1 MLGFAGGLER
11 AAAAAQT
18 DDVLHFTE
26 QPRVT
31 ANAFV
36 PPRIPAP
43 KPWQRVA
50 VNPATGH
57 NRHRRIWKRVPGSS
71 ASNPARDAYLRDM
84 AELEDA
90 RGQNPRKRVRGSSHV
105 PAYGDAKWNNRP
117 RNARLIGSV
126 DLGEARAFVNQ
137 VNEEAKNLE
146 TTFTTKDATFPDDR
160 LTWVPRKRH
169 NSRWPIPPSMD
180 RTTDFEI
187 PPAPQAT
194 EPTIQ
199 IDEKTSLNRSTRRLS
214 RRFTL
219 LPDGE
224 ESPRK
229 LLMPRLSP
237 TKKPVPVLSP
247 IKKAPA
253 ITMLSPI
260 KVSDSPLRAF
270 RIHATPTKV
279 VLESP
284 KMSPPEK
291 SPSKSSP
298 ATTTPGAMLPP
309 ATTTP
314 RVTASQLQHTDS
326 PVPLIFDQPTS
337 DSVAEPQHEAR
348 RRISLAAARRTERK
362 SLGISRLDAVRNS
375 PNRRHSFNNLNAM
388 IFEAEDSSKGRRS
401 TLGGAS
407 LAFKEGVIEIDAK
420 TNLDIFGQPAKTVV
434 STPRRQAMGAN
445 GLDETPLPSAPLD
458 GFFSPLMTD
467 ISGMA
472 GSAPTHDTSPQ
483 KQAEQAAGSPVPCAT
498 DADDEPSLL
507 EDSTPLPASIE
518 ESPIKENEPAEIE
531 ESSFPEEQPAEPEE
545 APLEEELVP
554 VIEEPPIY
562 EHQAAEGDISF
573 TPYEPE
579 GLSTIFEEST
589 IIESPRKSPS
599 KSPVKTAFAVDVQDT
614 SMVIEEHEAISFI
627 EPTVVLKASEEPS
640 AEKDQTAAGPSTPRS
655 TRIAPGSPSTPL
667 QNHDLDAVLQL
678 SIKRSIKRS
687 ARKEDVSRFNQLDGS
702 PSAPGHHDDSFASM
716 DDTCEL
722 SDLSICSADMSTDLL
737 VTTST
742 TSPVHSPQQQA
753 ADSPLASP
761 SQPEPE
767 AAAKAEEDVSLLE
780 TAPLPVG
787 LSFESDADTVVDA
800 VSEDAVGEKGSVEAE
815 KTPSP
820 APECDTLSHP
830 QAPEDT
836 AIVSQAE
843 VLAPGTPTQ
852 TTPAAQ
858 SEETEKVSTP
868 EQRAEDIVDAS
879 DPSGFTPIHGRQS
892 SPTEFAQPAATLL
905 ADEVEAESDD
915 LDEDEVLEQDV
926 VDEAC
931 DELTMAVDDDF
942 TFSVPPPQPEND
954 TIQLQAR
961 HDDSEAELL
970 RKFVTRVTAD
980 KNAKAAAAAAA
991 AASIA
996 QNSRLKRRSGSMST
1010 LTSSTGSPMLN
1021 TEADAPADRKPLGEK
1036 SPNSPS
1042 PVKKRKLEDMKDN
1055 QAKDVVAPQDAP
1067 DSPSQAPPPKRR
1079 RKRVLGSTEN
1089 ALDRSTP
1096 AAPPP
1101 PDDDAPRRST
1111 RARSTRTLRPT
1122 APSAN
1127 SIALSLIP
1135 VRLPGM
1141 GAMDDSTMDT
1151 HLNMARQRNE
1161 EKDLATM
1168 TRVNTRKNKGHAVHP
1183 AVILARHAEDSSW
1196 KAKEAKAEPKEPRT
1210 NPDRTVKNV
1219 RWAEE
1224 LANYQGESPVLSEA
1238 DANDAKDVPVAKP
1251 TTTANFM
1258 KSQSMDDDDD
1268 MDELAIPTIT
1278 EVPLPAAVAK
1288 TVASAAE
1295 GKPEPPKTRTRKV
1308 VAATASTSAAAAPKA
1323 AAPKTAAPKASAA
1336 PKAPAPKT
1344 DAPKTA
1350 AAKAAAP
1357 VAASTRRSTRS
1368 TRLQTPTP
1376 MKKVVSAES
1385 TTGPKRAIPS
1395 RAKTALPKP
1404 AASTSTAKAT
1414 AAAAAEPAAAPASGI
1429 KKAAGRPTKRTD
1441 VAKLGMTV
1449 NGTPA
1454 PKRRGRP
1461 AASSS

>member
-1 MLGFAGGLER
+1 MDQPAEERTPYWKCGLGRGERYALLASCCAEAEGL
-11 AAAAAQT
+11 T
-18 DDVLHFTE
+18 LST
-26 QPRVT
+26 
-31 ANAFV
+31 
-36 PPRIPAP
+36 
-43 KPWQRVA
+43 
-50 VNPATGH
+50 
-57 NRHRRIWKRVPGSS
+57 
-71 ASNPARDAYLRDM
+71 
-84 AELEDA
+84 
-90 RGQNPRKRVRGSSHV
+90 
-105 PAYGDAKWNNRP
+105 
-117 RNARLIGSV
+117 
-126 DLGEARAFVNQ
+126 AFVNK
-137 VNEEAKNLE
+137 VNEEVKNLGSS
-146 TTFTTKDATFPDDR
+146 FTTKDATFPDNR
-160 LTWVPRKRH
+160 LSWVPRKRH
-169 NSRWPIPPSMD
+169 NSRWPIPPNMD
-180 RTTDFEI
+180 RATDFEI
-187 PPAPQAT
+187 PSAPQAA

-199 IDEKTSLNRSTRRLS
+199 IDDKASLNRSTRRLS

-219 LPDGE
+219 LPDGD

-237 TKKPVPVLSP
+237 TKKSVSALSP
-247 IKKAPA
+247 VKKVPA

-291 SPSKSSP
+291 SPSKPSP
-298 ATTTPGAMLPP
+298 ATSTPGAMLPP
-309 ATTTP
+309 TTTTP
-314 RVTASQLQHTDS
+314 RAIASQLQHTDS

-375 PNRRHSFNNLNAM
+375 PNRRHSFNNLDAL
-388 IFEAEDSSKGRRS
+388 IAEGMDSGKGRRS
-401 TLGGAS
+401 TLGGGFLS
-407 LAFKEGVIEIDAK
+407 SKEDVIEIDAK
-420 TNLDIFGQPAKTVV
+420 TNLDIFGQPSKAVA
-434 STPRRQAMGAN
+434 STPRRFAFGIDK
-445 GLDETPLPSAPLD
+445 LDETPQPSAPLD

-467 ISGMA
+467 ISGMTE
-472 GSAPTHDTSPQ
+472 SAPAKDASPQ
-483 KQAEQAAGSPVPCAT
+483 QQPEQAAASPAPCAT
-498 DADDEPSLL
+498 DAGDEPSVL

-518 ESPIKENEPAEIE
+518 ESPVEEHQPAEVEKSPAPEEQPTEVEEVSALVEEEQVAEIE
-531 ESSFPEEQPAEPEE
+531 ES
-545 APLEEELVP
+545 P
-554 VIEEPPIY
+554 VY

-579 GLSTIFEEST
+579 GLSTIYEEST
-589 IIESPRKSPS
+589 IIESPRKSPR
-599 KSPVKTAFAVDVQDT
+599 KSPIKAVSAVDVQDT

-627 EPTVVLKASEEPS
+627 EPGVVLKATEES
-640 AEKDQTAAGPSTPRS
+640 SIEKNDMPAAPSTPRS
-655 TRIAPGSPSTPL
+655 TRVAPGSPSTPL

-687 ARKEDVSRFNQLDGS
+687 ARKDEVPRFNQLDGS
-702 PSAPGHHDDSFASM
+702 PSTPGAHEDSFASM

-722 SDLSICSADMSTDLL
+722 SDLSICSVDISTEHL
-737 VTTST
+737 VTTMT
-742 TSPVHSPQQQA
+742 TSPPIASPQQQPT
-753 ADSPLASP
+753 DSPVASP
-761 SQPEPE
+761 SQPETE
-767 AAAKAEEDVSLLE
+767 ANAKDEEVSLPE
-780 TAPLPVG
+780 TAPLPVA
-787 LSFESDADTVVDA
+787 LSFESDADTVVDPVA
-800 VSEDAVGEKGSVEAE
+800 EDTVDEKEPVEVE
-815 KTPSP
+815 KTSSP
-820 APECDTLSHP
+820 IPECDASLSP
-830 QAPEDT
+830 QVAEDE
-836 AIVSQAE
+836 AIVSQTK
-843 VLAPGTPTQ
+843 VLASGTPPQ
-852 TTPAAQ
+852 ATPIAQ
-858 SEETEKVSTP
+858 SEETGKVSTP
-868 EQRAEDIVDAS
+868 EQRTEDNVDAS
-879 DPSGFTPIHGRQS
+879 EASGFTPIQGRQS
-892 SPTEFAQPAATLL
+892 PPTELVQPAVTTLANEL
-905 ADEVEAESDD
+905 EAESDD
-915 LDEDEVLEQDV
+915 LDEDEVVKQDV

-931 DELTMAVDDDF
+931 DELTMTVDDDF
-942 TFSVPPPQPEND
+942 TSVPPPQPEND

-1010 LTSSTGSPMLN
+1010 ITSSTGSPMLN
-1021 TEADAPADRKPLGEK
+1021 AEADAPADRKPLGEK

-1042 PVKKRKLEDMKDN
+1042 PVKKRKLEDLKDN
-1055 QAKDVVAPQDAP
+1055 QAKDMVAPQDAP

-1079 RKRVLGSTEN
+1079 RKRVLGSLEN
-1089 ALDRSTP
+1089 TLDRSTP
-1096 AAPPP
+1096 VAPPP
-1101 PDDDAPRRST
+1101 PDDEAPRRST

-1141 GAMDDSTMDT
+1141 GAMDDSTMDAT
-1151 HLNMARQRNE
+1151 LNMARQRNE

-1168 TRVNTRKNKGHAVHP
+1168 TRVNTRKNKGQAVHP

-1196 KAKEAKAEPKEPRT
+1196 KVNEAKAEPKEPRT

-1224 LANYQGESPVLSEA
+1224 LASYQGESPVLPAA
-1238 DANDAKDVPVAKP
+1238 DANDVKDVPVVK
-1251 TTTANFM
+1251 TTTTTNFM
-1258 KSQSMDDDDD
+1258 MSRAMEDDDD

-1278 EVPLPAAVAK
+1278 EVPLPPTVSKAASVA
-1288 TVASAAE
+1288 E
-1295 GKPEPPKTRTRKV
+1295 NKPEPPKTRTRKV
-1308 VAATASTSAAAAPKA
+1308 VAATAPTSTAAAPKA
-1323 AAPKTAAPKASAA
+1323 AAPKAAAPKSVAT
-1336 PKAPAPKT
+1336 KV

-1357 VAASTRRSTRS
+1357 VAAASTRRSTRS

-1385 TTGPKRAIPS
+1385 TTAPKRAIPS

-1404 AASTSTAKAT
+1404 AASTAATKAT
-1414 AAAAAEPAAAPASGI
+1414 AAAPAEPATASASGI
-1429 KKAAGRPTKRTD
+1429 KKAAGRPTRRTD
-1441 VAKLGMTV
+1441 VAKLGMTTV
-1449 NGTPA
+1449 KGTPA

>member
-1 MLGFAGGLER
+1 MDQPAEERTPYWKCGLGRGERYALLASCYAEAEGL
-11 AAAAAQT
+11 T
-18 DDVLHFTE
+18 LST
-26 QPRVT
+26 
-31 ANAFV
+31 
-36 PPRIPAP
+36 
-43 KPWQRVA
+43 
-50 VNPATGH
+50 
-57 NRHRRIWKRVPGSS
+57 
-71 ASNPARDAYLRDM
+71 
-84 AELEDA
+84 
-90 RGQNPRKRVRGSSHV
+90 
-105 PAYGDAKWNNRP
+105 
-117 RNARLIGSV
+117 
-126 DLGEARAFVNQ
+126 AFVNK
-137 VNEEAKNLE
+137 VNEEVKNLG
-146 TTFTTKDATFPDDR
+146 TSFTTKDATFPDNR
-160 LTWVPRKRH
+160 LSWVPRKRH
-169 NSRWPIPPSMD
+169 NSRWPIPPNMD

-187 PPAPQAT
+187 PSAPQAA

-199 IDEKTSLNRSTRRLS
+199 IDDKASLNRSTRRLS

-219 LPDGE
+219 LPDGD

-237 TKKPVPVLSP
+237 TKKSVSALSP
-247 IKKAPA
+247 VKKVPA

-291 SPSKSSP
+291 SPSKPSP
-298 ATTTPGAMLPP
+298 ATSTPGAMLPP

-314 RVTASQLQHTDS
+314 RAIASQLQHTDS

-375 PNRRHSFNNLNAM
+375 PNRRHSFNNLDAL
-388 IFEAEDSSKGRRS
+388 IAEGMDSGKGRRS
-401 TLGGAS
+401 TLGGGFLS
-407 LAFKEGVIEIDAK
+407 SKEDVIEIDAK
-420 TNLDIFGQPAKTVV
+420 TNLDIFGQPSKAVA
-434 STPRRQAMGAN
+434 STPRRFAFGIDK
-445 GLDETPLPSAPLD
+445 LDETPQPSAPLD

-467 ISGMA
+467 ISGMTE
-472 GSAPTHDTSPQ
+472 SAPAKDASPQ
-483 KQAEQAAGSPVPCAT
+483 QQPEQAAASPAPCAT
-498 DADDEPSLL
+498 DAGDEPSVL

-518 ESPIKENEPAEIE
+518 ESPVEEHQPAEVEKSPAPEEQPTEVEEVSALVEEEQVAEIE
-531 ESSFPEEQPAEPEE
+531 ES
-545 APLEEELVP
+545 P
-554 VIEEPPIY
+554 VY

-579 GLSTIFEEST
+579 GLSTIYEEST
-589 IIESPRKSPS
+589 IIESPRKSPR
-599 KSPVKTAFAVDVQDT
+599 KSPIKAVSAVDVQDT

-627 EPTVVLKASEEPS
+627 EPGVVLKATEES
-640 AEKDQTAAGPSTPRS
+640 SIEKNDMPAAPSTPRS
-655 TRIAPGSPSTPL
+655 TRVAPGSPSTPL

-687 ARKEDVSRFNQLDGS
+687 ARKDEVPRFNQLDGS
-702 PSAPGHHDDSFASM
+702 PSTPGAHENSFASM

-722 SDLSICSADMSTDLL
+722 SDLSICSVDISTEHL
-737 VTTST
+737 VTTMT
-742 TSPVHSPQQQA
+742 TSPPIASPQQQPT
-753 ADSPLASP
+753 DSPVASP
-761 SQPEPE
+761 SQPETE
-767 AAAKAEEDVSLLE
+767 ANAKDEEVSLPE
-780 TAPLPVG
+780 TAPLPVA
-787 LSFESDADTVVDA
+787 LSFESDADTVVDPVA
-800 VSEDAVGEKGSVEAE
+800 EDTVDEKEPVEVE
-815 KTPSP
+815 KTSSP
-820 APECDTLSHP
+820 IPECDASLSP
-830 QAPEDT
+830 QVAEDE
-836 AIVSQAE
+836 AIVSQTK
-843 VLAPGTPTQ
+843 VLASGTPPQ
-852 TTPAAQ
+852 ATPIAQ
-858 SEETEKVSTP
+858 SEETGKVSTP
-868 EQRAEDIVDAS
+868 EQRTEDNVDAS
-879 DPSGFTPIHGRQS
+879 EASGFTPIQGRQS
-892 SPTEFAQPAATLL
+892 SPTELVQPAVTTLANEL
-905 ADEVEAESDD
+905 EAESDD
-915 LDEDEVLEQDV
+915 LDEDEVVKQDV

-931 DELTMAVDDDF
+931 DELTMTVDDDF
-942 TFSVPPPQPEND
+942 TSVPPPQPEND

-1010 LTSSTGSPMLN
+1010 ITSSTGSPMLN
-1021 TEADAPADRKPLGEK
+1021 AEADAPADRKPLGEK

-1042 PVKKRKLEDMKDN
+1042 PVKKRKLEDLKDS
-1055 QAKDVVAPQDAP
+1055 QAKDMVAPQDAP

-1079 RKRVLGSTEN
+1079 RKRVLGSLEN
-1089 ALDRSTP
+1089 TLDRSTP
-1096 AAPPP
+1096 VAPPP
-1101 PDDDAPRRST
+1101 PDDEAPRRST

-1141 GAMDDSTMDT
+1141 GAMDDSTMDAT
-1151 HLNMARQRNE
+1151 LNMARQRNE

-1168 TRVNTRKNKGHAVHP
+1168 TRVNTRKNKGQAVHP

-1196 KAKEAKAEPKEPRT
+1196 KVNEAKAEPKEPRT

-1224 LANYQGESPVLSEA
+1224 LASYQGESPVLPAA
-1238 DANDAKDVPVAKP
+1238 DANDVKDVPVVK
-1251 TTTANFM
+1251 TTTTTNFM
-1258 KSQSMDDDDD
+1258 MSRAMEDDDD

-1278 EVPLPAAVAK
+1278 EVPLPPTVSKAASVA
-1288 TVASAAE
+1288 E
-1295 GKPEPPKTRTRKV
+1295 NKPEPPKTRTRKV
-1308 VAATASTSAAAAPKA
+1308 VAATAPTSTAAAPKA
-1323 AAPKTAAPKASAA
+1323 AAPKAAAPKSVAT
-1336 PKAPAPKT
+1336 KV

-1357 VAASTRRSTRS
+1357 VAAASTRRSTRS

-1385 TTGPKRAIPS
+1385 TTAPKRAIPS

-1404 AASTSTAKAT
+1404 AASTAATKAT
-1414 AAAAAEPAAAPASGI
+1414 AAAPAEPATASASGI
-1429 KKAAGRPTKRTD
+1429 KKAAGRPTRRTD
-1441 VAKLGMTV
+1441 VAKLGMTTV
-1449 NGTPA
+1449 KGTPA

>member
-1 MLGFAGGLER
+1 MSCILQSSMSFDFSPLEFWGTFQLTVCLR
-11 AAAAAQT
+11 SR
-18 DDVLHFTE
+18 
-26 QPRVT
+26 PRVT
-31 ANAFV
+31 ANAFL

-50 VNPATGH
+50 VDPAAGH
-57 NRHRRIWKRVPGSS
+57 RQRKIWKRVPGSS
-71 ASNPARDAYLRDM
+71 GSNPARDAYLRDM

-90 RGQNPRKRVRGSSHV
+90 RGQNPRKRVRGSAHV
-105 PAYGDAKWNNRP
+105 PVYGEG
-117 RNARLIGSV
+117 LTLST
-126 DLGEARAFVNQ
+126 AFVNK

-146 TTFTTKDATFPDDR
+146 TSFTTKDATFPDNQ
-160 LTWVPRKRH
+160 LSWVPRKRH
-169 NSRWPIPPSMD
+169 NSRWPIPPNMD

-187 PPAPQAT
+187 PSAPQAA

-199 IDEKTSLNRSTRRLS
+199 IDDKASLNRSTRRLS

-219 LPDGE
+219 LPDGD

-237 TKKPVPVLSP
+237 TKKPVSALSP
-247 IKKAPA
+247 VKKVPA

-291 SPSKSSP
+291 SPSKPSP
-298 ATTTPGAMLPP
+298 ATSTPGAMLPP

-314 RVTASQLQHTDS
+314 RAIASQLQHTDS

-375 PNRRHSFNNLNAM
+375 PNRRHSFNNLDAL
-388 IFEAEDSSKGRRS
+388 IAEGMDSGKGRRS
-401 TLGGAS
+401 TLGGGFLS
-407 LAFKEGVIEIDAK
+407 SKEDVIEIDAK
-420 TNLDIFGQPAKTVV
+420 TNLDIFGQPSKAVA
-434 STPRRQAMGAN
+434 STPRRFAFGVDK
-445 GLDETPLPSAPLD
+445 LDETPQPSAPLD

-467 ISGMA
+467 ISGMTE
-472 GSAPTHDTSPQ
+472 SAPAKDASPQ
-483 KQAEQAAGSPVPCAT
+483 QQPEQAAASPAPCAT
-498 DADDEPSLL
+498 DAGDEPSVL

-518 ESPIKENEPAEIE
+518 ESPVEEHQPAEVEKSPAPEEQPTEVEEVSALVEEEQVAEIE
-531 ESSFPEEQPAEPEE
+531 ES
-545 APLEEELVP
+545 P
-554 VIEEPPIY
+554 VY

-579 GLSTIFEEST
+579 GLSTIYEEST
-589 IIESPRKSPS
+589 IIESPRKSPR
-599 KSPVKTAFAVDVQDT
+599 KSPVKAVSAVEVQDT

-627 EPTVVLKASEEPS
+627 EPGVVLKATEES
-640 AEKDQTAAGPSTPRS
+640 SIEKNDMPAAPSTPRS
-655 TRIAPGSPSTPL
+655 TRVAPGSPSTPL

-687 ARKEDVSRFNQLDGS
+687 ARKDEVPRFNQLDGS
-702 PSAPGHHDDSFASM
+702 PSIPGAHEDSFASM

-722 SDLSICSADMSTDLL
+722 SDLSICSVDISTEHL
-737 VTTST
+737 VTTTT
-742 TSPVHSPQQQA
+742 TSPPIASPQQQPT
-753 ADSPLASP
+753 DSPVASP
-761 SQPEPE
+761 SQPETE
-767 AAAKAEEDVSLLE
+767 ANAKDEEVSLPE
-780 TAPLPVG
+780 TAPFPVA
-787 LSFESDADTVVDA
+787 LSFESDADTVVDPVA
-800 VSEDAVGEKGSVEAE
+800 EDTVDEKEPVEVE
-815 KTPSP
+815 KTSSP
-820 APECDTLSHP
+820 TPECDAPLSR
-830 QAPEDT
+830 QVAEDE
-836 AIVSQAE
+836 AIVSQAK
-843 VLAPGTPTQ
+843 VLAPGTPPQ
-852 TTPAAQ
+852 ATPIAQ
-858 SEETEKVSTP
+858 SEETGKVSTP
-868 EQRAEDIVDAS
+868 EQRTEDNVDAS
-879 DPSGFTPIHGRQS
+879 EASGFTPIHGRQS
-892 SPTEFAQPAATLL
+892 SPTELVQPAVTTL
-905 ADEVEAESDD
+905 ADELEAESDD
-915 LDEDEVLEQDV
+915 LDEDEVVEQDV

-942 TFSVPPPQPEND
+942 TSVPPPQPEND

-1010 LTSSTGSPMLN
+1010 ITSSTGSPMLN
-1021 TEADAPADRKPLGEK
+1021 AEADAPADRKPLGEK

-1042 PVKKRKLEDMKDN
+1042 PVKKRKLEDLKDS
-1055 QAKDVVAPQDAP
+1055 QAKDMVVPQDAP

-1079 RKRVLGSTEN
+1079 RKRVLGSSEN
-1089 ALDRSTP
+1089 TLDRSTP
-1096 AAPPP
+1096 VAPPP
-1101 PDDDAPRRST
+1101 PDDEAPRRST

-1151 HLNMARQRNE
+1151 TLNMARQRNE

-1168 TRVNTRKNKGHAVHP
+1168 TRVNTRKNKGQAVHP

-1196 KAKEAKAEPKEPRT
+1196 KVNEAKAEPKEPRT

-1224 LANYQGESPVLSEA
+1224 LASYQGESPVLPAA
-1238 DANDAKDVPVAKP
+1238 DANDVKDVPVVK
-1251 TTTANFM
+1251 TTTTTNFM
-1258 KSQSMDDDDD
+1258 MSRAMEDDDD

-1278 EVPLPAAVAK
+1278 EVPLPPTVSKAASVA
-1288 TVASAAE
+1288 E
-1295 GKPEPPKTRTRKV
+1295 NKPEPPKTRTRKV
-1308 VAATASTSAAAAPKA
+1308 VAATASTSTAAVPKAAAPKA
-1323 AAPKTAAPKASAA
+1323 AAPKSVATKV
-1336 PKAPAPKT
+1336 

-1357 VAASTRRSTRS
+1357 VAAASTRRSTRS

-1385 TTGPKRAIPS
+1385 TTAPKRAIPS

-1404 AASTSTAKAT
+1404 AASTAATKAT
-1414 AAAAAEPAAAPASGI
+1414 AAAPAEPATASASGI
-1429 KKAAGRPTKRTD
+1429 KKAAGRPTRRTD
-1441 VAKLGMTV
+1441 VAKLGMTTV

>member
-1 MLGFAGGLER
+1 ML
-11 AAAAAQT
+11 T
-18 DDVLHFTE
+18 
-26 QPRVT
+26 
-31 ANAFV
+31 
-36 PPRIPAP
+36 
-43 KPWQRVA
+43 
-50 VNPATGH
+50 
-57 NRHRRIWKRVPGSS
+57 
-71 ASNPARDAYLRDM
+71 
-84 AELEDA
+84 
-90 RGQNPRKRVRGSSHV
+90 
-105 PAYGDAKWNNRP
+105 
-117 RNARLIGSV
+117 
-126 DLGEARAFVNQ
+126 AFVNK

-146 TTFTTKDATFPDDR
+146 TSFTTKDATFPDNR
-160 LTWVPRKRH
+160 LSWVPRKRH
-169 NSRWPIPPSMD
+169 NSRWPIPPNMD

-187 PPAPQAT
+187 PSAPQAA

-199 IDEKTSLNRSTRRLS
+199 IDDQASLNRSTRRLS

-219 LPDGE
+219 LPDGD

-237 TKKPVPVLSP
+237 TKKSVSALSP
-247 IKKAPA
+247 VKKVPA

-284 KMSPPEK
+284 KMSLPEK
-291 SPSKSSP
+291 SPSKPSP
-298 ATTTPGAMLPP
+298 ATSTPGAMLPP

-314 RVTASQLQHTDS
+314 RAIASQLQHTDS
-326 PVPLIFDQPTS
+326 PDPLIFDQPTS

-375 PNRRHSFNNLNAM
+375 PNRRHSFNNLGAL
-388 IFEAEDSSKGRRS
+388 IAEGMDSGKGRRS
-401 TLGGAS
+401 TLGGGFLS
-407 LAFKEGVIEIDAK
+407 SKEDVIKIDAK
-420 TNLDIFGQPAKTVV
+420 TNLDIFGQPSKAVA
-434 STPRRQAMGAN
+434 STPRRFAFGVDK
-445 GLDETPLPSAPLD
+445 LDETPQPSAPLD

-467 ISGMA
+467 ISGMTE
-472 GSAPTHDTSPQ
+472 SAPAKDASPQ
-483 KQAEQAAGSPVPCAT
+483 QQPEQAAVSPAPCAT
-498 DADDEPSLL
+498 DAGDEPPVL

-518 ESPIKENEPAEIE
+518 ESPVEEHQPAEVEKSPAPEAQPTEVEEVSALVEEEQVAEIE
-531 ESSFPEEQPAEPEE
+531 ES
-545 APLEEELVP
+545 P
-554 VIEEPPIY
+554 VY

-579 GLSTIFEEST
+579 GLSTIYEEST
-589 IIESPRKSPS
+589 IIESPRKSPR
-599 KSPVKTAFAVDVQDT
+599 KSPVKAVSAVEVQDT

-627 EPTVVLKASEEPS
+627 EPGVVLKATEES
-640 AEKDQTAAGPSTPRS
+640 SIEKNDMPAAPSTPRS
-655 TRIAPGSPSTPL
+655 TRVAPGSPSTPL

-687 ARKEDVSRFNQLDGS
+687 ARKDEVPRFNQLDGS
-702 PSAPGHHDDSFASM
+702 PSTPGAHEDSFASM

-722 SDLSICSADMSTDLL
+722 SDLSICSVDISTEHL
-737 VTTST
+737 VTTTT
-742 TSPVHSPQQQA
+742 TSPPIASPQQQPT
-753 ADSPLASP
+753 DSPVASP
-761 SQPEPE
+761 SQPETE
-767 AAAKAEEDVSLLE
+767 ANAKDEEVSLPE
-780 TAPLPVG
+780 TAPLPVA
-787 LSFESDADTVVDA
+787 LSFESDADTVVDPVA
-800 VSEDAVGEKGSVEAE
+800 EDTVDEKEPVEVE
-815 KTPSP
+815 KTSSP
-820 APECDTLSHP
+820 TPECDAPLSP
-830 QAPEDT
+830 QVAEDE
-836 AIVSQAE
+836 AIVSQAK
-843 VLAPGTPTQ
+843 VLATGTPPQ
-852 TTPAAQ
+852 ATPIAQ
-858 SEETEKVSTP
+858 SEETRKVSTP
-868 EQRAEDIVDAS
+868 EQRTEDNVDAS
-879 DPSGFTPIHGRQS
+879 EASGFTPIHGRQS
-892 SPTEFAQPAATLL
+892 SPTELVQPAVTTL
-905 ADEVEAESDD
+905 ADELEAESDD
-915 LDEDEVLEQDV
+915 LDEDEVVEQDV

-942 TFSVPPPQPEND
+942 TSVPPPQPEND

-1010 LTSSTGSPMLN
+1010 ITSSTGSPMLN
-1021 TEADAPADRKPLGEK
+1021 AEADAPADRKPLGEK

-1042 PVKKRKLEDMKDN
+1042 PVKKRKLEDLKDS
-1055 QAKDVVAPQDAP
+1055 QAKDMVAPQDAP

-1079 RKRVLGSTEN
+1079 RKRVLGSSEN
-1089 ALDRSTP
+1089 TLDRSTP
-1096 AAPPP
+1096 VAPPP
-1101 PDDDAPRRST
+1101 PDDEAPRRST

-1141 GAMDDSTMDT
+1141 GAMDDSTMDAT
-1151 HLNMARQRNE
+1151 LNMARQRNE

-1168 TRVNTRKNKGHAVHP
+1168 TRVNTRKNKGQAVHP

-1196 KAKEAKAEPKEPRT
+1196 KVNEAKAEPKEPRT

-1224 LANYQGESPVLSEA
+1224 LASYQGESPVLPAA
-1238 DANDAKDVPVAKP
+1238 DANDVKDVPVVK
-1251 TTTANFM
+1251 TTTTTNFM
-1258 KSQSMDDDDD
+1258 MSGAMEDDDD

-1278 EVPLPAAVAK
+1278 EVPLPPTVSKAASVA
-1288 TVASAAE
+1288 E
-1295 GKPEPPKTRTRKV
+1295 NKPEPPKTRTRKV
-1308 VAATASTSAAAAPKA
+1308 VAATASTSTAAVPKAAAPKA
-1323 AAPKTAAPKASAA
+1323 AAPKTAAPKAAA
-1336 PKAPAPKT
+1336 PKSVATKV

-1357 VAASTRRSTRS
+1357 VAAASTRRSTRS

-1385 TTGPKRAIPS
+1385 TTAPKRAMPS

-1404 AASTSTAKAT
+1404 AASTAATKAT
-1414 AAAAAEPAAAPASGI
+1414 AAAPAEPATASASGI
-1429 KKAAGRPTKRTD
+1429 KKAAGRPTRRTD
-1441 VAKLGMTV
+1441 VAKLGMTTV